1 MMVVDVNKDS
11 VEAAKNAGNSVL
23 KIHKLCSNKNKDIFC
38 PLNSEKQTTPTQ
50 TNKEGTDFCV

>member
-23 KIHKLCSNKNKDIFC
+23 KIHKVCSNKNKDIC
-38 PLNSEKQTTPTQ
+38 SLNSEKQATPTQ
-50 TNKEGTDFCV
+50 TNKEGTDICV